1 MVMSLFSSG
10 GPLRIAFA
18 FCLATLGAVIF
29 AARTVGAEPPPP
41 DLMAKLAAASAGF
54 DSVRKRATFAIDTRI
69 ETLDGDGH
77 VTGVETIS
85 EHVVREGV
93 TTHVVVVNATKDG
106 KDWTG
111 QARRAEAE
119 KQAANAKDEKKG
131 RLDIPFLVSE
141 QSQYVF
147 DVVET
152 DPNNPAHLR
161 IAFTPRDPDSHSV
174 EGSAWVDRNAGQ
186 FLSAGL
192 KVSKPGMFVDY
203 LHATLEIGAT
213 TELGPALSRIA
224 FDAKGGFLFI
234 HKHIRGSVVFSD
246 YKVTPQ

>member
-1 MVMSLFSSG
+1 M
-10 GPLRIAFA
+10 RIACGL
-18 FCLATLGAVIF
+18 CLAALGAVIF
-29 AARTVGAEPPPP
+29 AARTVGAEPPAPE
-41 DLMAKLAAASAGF
+41 LMTKLAATSAGF

-85 EHVVREGV
+85 EHVVRDGV
-93 TTHVVVVNATKDG
+93 STHVVVVNATKDG

-111 QARRAEAE
+111 QARREEAE
-119 KQAANAKDEKKG
+119 KQAANAKDEKRG
-131 RLDIPFLVSE
+131 RLDIPFLASE
-141 QSQYVF
+141 QSHYAF
-147 DVVET
+147 DVVEA
-152 DPNNPAHLR
+152 DPNNPAHVR
-161 IAFTPRDPDSHSV
+161 IAFTPKDPDSHSV

-203 LHATLEIGAT
+203 LRVTLEVGAM
-213 TELGPALSRIA
+213 TELGPALSRIT
-224 FDAKGGFLFI
+224 FDGRGGFLFI

-246 YKVTPQ
+246 YKVAPP